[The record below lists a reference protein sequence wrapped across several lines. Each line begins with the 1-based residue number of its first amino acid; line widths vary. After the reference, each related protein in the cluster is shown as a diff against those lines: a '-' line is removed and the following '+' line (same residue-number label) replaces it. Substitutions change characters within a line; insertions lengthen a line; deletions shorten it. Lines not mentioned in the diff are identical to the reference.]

1 MPNRFQALIKRII
14 SVIYCKTRNHQKQIL
29 ALEYISL
36 NFLQTKK
43 NWALQK
49 NSRDKDVKCMNLL
62 FWTTSHFRAEK
73 ILKFKFKFL
82 STLALLSTRFFLF
95 FNFF

>member
-1 MPNRFQALIKRII
+1 MPNRFQALHKRII

-49 NSRDKDVKCMNLL
+49 NSRDKDVKYMN
-62 FWTTSHFRAEK
+62 FSRAEK
-73 ILKFKFKFL
+73 NLKFKIKFL

>member
-1 MPNRFQALIKRII
+1 MPNRFQALHKRII

-43 NWALQK
+43 KLSFAKEQSWQRCKVHEFAFLNDISFQSWK
-49 NSRDKDVKCMNLL
+49 NP
-62 FWTTSHFRAEK
+62 
-73 ILKFKFKFL
+73 
-82 STLALLSTRFFLF
+82 
-95 FNFF
+95 